1 MFQTGAN
8 HWPMGFFHAVLS
20 PHFTGGVAPS
30 RHDVA
35 LAAYLEKQAA
45 HCEAAAAEHLDLKIT
60 MRLRGLLYQA
70 ARCLAGAVWHP
81 QLGRFKISR

>member
-60 MRLRGLLYQA
+60 MRLRGLLYRA
-70 ARCLAGAVWHP
+70 ARCLPGAVWHL